1 MFPINESSID
11 SYLII
16 INFLSNEQKKKT
28 CLSGTGC
35 HRSIKKKTT
44 RDVIADG
51 VRWTEA
57 MRVVRADHPEVTIIM
72 PGEKIQVHPGDDVRR
87 LITPYVAVI
96 RQALDCKRGG
106 EWKGYT
112 TDCRVRQVRRLLTHY
127 FYFHEGCIS
136 EADFNLMVEDLLF
149 VHKAG

>member
-1 MFPINESSID
+1 M
-11 SYLII
+11 
-16 INFLSNEQKKKT
+16 
-28 CLSGTGC
+28 
-35 HRSIKKKTT
+35 
-44 RDVIADG
+44 
-51 VRWTEA
+51 RWTEA

-72 PGEKIQVHPGDDVRR
+72 SGEKIQVHPGDDVRR

-96 RQALDCKRGG
+96 RQALDSKRVG

-112 TDCRVRQVRRLLTHY
+112 ADCRVRQVRRLLTHY

>member
-1 MFPINESSID
+1 
-11 SYLII
+11 
-16 INFLSNEQKKKT
+16 
-28 CLSGTGC
+28 
-35 HRSIKKKTT
+35 
-44 RDVIADG
+44 
-51 VRWTEA
+51 

-96 RQALDCKRGG
+96 RQALDCKRVG

>member
-96 RQALDCKRGG
+96 RQALDCKRVG
-106 EWKGYT
+106 EYVSVFRRICYPPILSIRICNLIEW
-112 TDCRVRQVRRLLTHY
+112 RQ
-127 FYFHEGCIS
+127 I
-136 EADFNLMVEDLLF
+136 
-149 VHKAG
+149 K

>member
-1 MFPINESSID
+1 M
-11 SYLII
+11 
-16 INFLSNEQKKKT
+16 
-28 CLSGTGC
+28 
-35 HRSIKKKTT
+35 
-44 RDVIADG
+44 
-51 VRWTEA
+51 RWTEA

-72 PGEKIQVHPGDDVRR
+72 PGEKIQVHLGDEVRR

-96 RQALDCKRGG
+96 RQALDSKRVG

-112 TDCRVRQVRRLLTHY
+112 ADCRVRQVRRLLTHY

>member
-1 MFPINESSID
+1 MNRKRRRAFQALDATEAS
-11 SYLII
+11 
-16 INFLSNEQKKKT
+16 
-28 CLSGTGC
+28 
-35 HRSIKKKTT
+35 KKKTT

-96 RQALDCKRGG
+96 RQALDSKRVG

-112 TDCRVRQVRRLLTHY
+112 ADCRVRQVRRLLTHY

-136 EADFNLMVEDLLF
+136 EADFNLMVEDLLC